1 MGGAEDGASTSS
13 QPTMYVNG
21 VISGNAVND
30 LVAEQAHVSE
40 IDVDDNGVAIGVS
53 GVLWES
59 FQSKQLRT
67 ICSRLSVRGVKNAKK
82 SIMIDHIVRWYR
94 NKQIYDAALLKRDM
108 QASPTRKT
116 LHCAFRLMN
125 VLFSDAFAGDFATIG
140 DVATRESLDSGKAGN
155 EQAFW
160 EKVEVA
166 FGTVCEPPNVDF
178 DQLHFTIDDDAFFG
192 TSGHINPSIIVPHT
206 WKKLRAIWK
215 AVNSDYKAA
224 LSRFTVSGTHSSD
237 FFSFCLGKLEPY
249 YLRKHLEAK
258 PQLNDMVAAD
268 LPDECFLSS
277 EMNANEMSSKLTST
291 YTPSSSSNTSGS
303 GSETP
308 APQASTRK
316 RKTMDSVGNNQQSN
330 NTSEMAAAIRGLSNG
345 NMRSE
350 VAEKKLRYLEK
361 EDTRRDAEHEQQSS
375 KYLFDQW
382 EQIQSNIRLLRQDL
396 LDKTIDDSTK
406 DDLEF
411 DIVGLLKKKEELSLL
426 LGMR

>member
-1 MGGAEDGASTSS
+1 
-13 QPTMYVNG
+13 
-21 VISGNAVND
+21 
-30 LVAEQAHVSE
+30 
-40 IDVDDNGVAIGVS
+40 
-53 GVLWES
+53 
-59 FQSKQLRT
+59 
-67 ICSRLSVRGVKNAKK
+67 LSVRGVKNAKK

-94 NKQIYDAALLKRDM
+94 NKQYYDAALLKRDA
-108 QASPTRKT
+108 QACATRKT

-166 FGTVCEPPNVDF
+166 FGSVCEPPNDAF

-192 TSGHINPSIIVPHT
+192 IVGHINPAMIVPHS
-206 WKKLRAIWK
+206 WKKLRSIWK

-224 LSRFTVSGTHSSD
+224 LARFTVSGTHSND

-258 PQLNDMVAAD
+258 PQLNDMVTAD
-268 LPDECFLSS
+268 LPDECLLSS
-277 EMNANEMSSKLTST
+277 EMSAEEMESKLTST
-291 YTPSSSSNTSGS
+291 ASSD
-303 GSETP
+303 SEMP
-308 APQASTRK
+308 APQASTSRK
-316 RKTMDSVGNNQQSN
+316 RKNMDAVGNNQQN
-330 NTSEMAAAIRGLSNG
+330 NTSEMAAAIRGLTNA

-350 VAEKKLRYLEK
+350 VAVKKLRYLEK
-361 EDTRRDAEHEQQSS
+361 EDTRREAEHEQQSS

-382 EQIQSNIRLLRQDL
+382 EQIQSNIRLLRKDL
-396 LDKTIDDSTK
+396 LDKTIDDSTR

-411 DIVGLLKKKEELSLL
+411 DILGLLKKKEALSLV